1 MSDDFGNLFGLMG
14 LMGAFNPT
22 DEEDKEDE
30 PITYNVLFK
39 TPTKPSM
46 GMCDKCGM
54 VFPISQR
61 YVYMISTPNGDKKAY
76 FTYCV
81 KCNEIIEIKVEE

>member
-1 MSDDFGNLFGLMG
+1 
-14 LMGAFNPT
+14 
-22 DEEDKEDE
+22 
-30 PITYNVLFK
+30 
-39 TPTKPSM
+39 M

-54 VFPISQR
+54 VFPLTER